1 MLATI
6 EHLQHLKTTVDQA
19 TDLSAVKAAVSG
31 LFEHVIS
38 GLVAEN
44 EALCAGF
51 PGLREAQEKHA
62 KALYSQP
69 TDNSLREGAGLGKS
83 IGVIGCVLVE

>member
-44 EALCAGF
+44 ESLCAGF

-62 KALYSQP
+62 RALYPQP
-69 TDNSLREGAGLGKS
+69 ANNGLREGAGLGES
-83 IGVIGCVLVE
+83 VSVIGSVLVE

>member
-6 EHLQHLKTTVDQA
+6 EHLKDLKATVDQA

-31 LFEHVIS
+31 LFKHVIS

-44 EALCAGF
+44 EGLCAGF

-62 KALYSQP
+62 TAL
-69 TDNSLREGAGLGKS
+69 
-83 IGVIGCVLVE
+83 

>member
-6 EHLQHLKTTVDQA
+6 ERLQHLKTTVDQA
-19 TDLSAVKAAVSG
+19 TDLSAVKSAVSG

-44 EALCAGF
+44 ESLCAGF

-62 KALYSQP
+62 RALYPQP
-69 TDNSLREGAGLGKS
+69 ADNSLREGPGLDKS
-83 IGVIGCVLVE
+83 ISVIGSVLVE